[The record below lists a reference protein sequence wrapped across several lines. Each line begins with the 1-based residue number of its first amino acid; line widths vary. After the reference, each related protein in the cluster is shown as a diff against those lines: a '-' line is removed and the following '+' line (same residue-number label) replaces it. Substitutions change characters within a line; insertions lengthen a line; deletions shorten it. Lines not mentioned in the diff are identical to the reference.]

1 MYFIMYIFNYKRQ
14 DMLLEKGFVFQIKTV
29 IFPTC
34 TAVEKKCIFYLN
46 KKYSHSTVVAISSPS
61 ENNHCTNVMSRHY

>member
-1 MYFIMYIFNYKRQ
+1 MYFIMFKYRRQ

-46 KKYSHSTVVAISSPS
+46 KKIFSFDCCGDFFPI
-61 ENNHCTNVMSRHY
+61 